1 MIPTPNLQRITLML
15 NKNALDQLAQLKNT
29 LVAQK
34 DIATGQIRTTTKRFG
49 FVILSDGREAFI
61 DPDQMQRVLPDDQV
75 EVEISLNAKNQFEAK
90 LIRLIQPGLQTL
102 VGRCVSKGSNLF
114 IEPDHPH
121 FNRWL
126 FIPPQERKSLEVGD
140 WLHAQISRHPFN
152 NEGKAQ
158 VHVLQILGKPDEP
171 GLEARYALAKFELPC
186 EWTATVT
193 QQTNTINW
201 TPLTFDN
208 AELDLTQLP
217 FITID
222 AENTRDMDDAIYLQ
236 QTESYWELF
245 TAIADPSKH
254 IEIGSPLEQS
264 ARERANTLYL
274 LGQTQGMLP
283 SELSQDTYSLV
294 AEQKRSALV
303 CRIKISYSGEML
315 DYQFCEAQIRSH
327 HKLSYQSVFEY
338 LDRQASTDLPETIQD
353 LLKNLQQL
361 TEARLQ
367 WRQHNTLVME
377 DKADYF
383 YILNDQ
389 KKIDHIE
396 KRERNIAHRIVEE
409 AMLVTNY
416 CAGNFFS
423 RNPGYGIF
431 SIHSGFRTERLDEAK
446 HLLQQDQED
455 LLSNDL
461 TQLESYCRLF
471 RTLRQNRSNPKSSA
485 LHSLLQR
492 MQQTGALS
500 FDSAPHF
507 GLGFPAYAMVT
518 SPIRRYQ
525 DYYNHLAIKAL
536 LRHEAPPI
544 ADAEEQKKLVENL
557 QSKINT
563 GRQASRFTEHWLC
576 CQYAQNHLGTLHT
589 GTISLVNSQGIGVKL
604 DDWGIDGFVMLVTKD
619 TEKQNHFDSGRLR
632 LTLEGKTFSVDEKVK
647 VLIESVDMTKRRI
660 QFQLVDDQ
668 TAERLSAWM

>member
-1 MIPTPNLQRITLML
+1 ML
-15 NKNALDQLAQLKNT
+15 NKNALDQLSQLKNT
-29 LVAQK
+29 LIAQK

-49 FVILSDGREAFI
+49 FVVLDDGREAFV
-61 DPDQMQRVLPDDQV
+61 DPEQMQRVLPDDHV
-75 EVEISLNAKNQFEAK
+75 EVEVTLNAKHQFEAK
-90 LIRLIQPGLQTL
+90 LIKLIKPGLQKF
-102 VGRCVSKGSNLF
+102 VGRCVSKGSHLF

-140 WLHAQISRHPFN
+140 WLHAHISRHPFN
-152 NEGKAQ
+152 NEGKTQ
-158 VHVLQILGKPDEP
+158 VHILQITGKPDEP

-186 EWTATVT
+186 EWTPAAT
-193 QQTNTINW
+193 QQANTINW

-208 AELDLTQLP
+208 AELDFTQLP
-217 FITID
+217 FVTID

-236 QTESYWELF
+236 PTESGWELF
-245 TAIADPSKH
+245 TAIADPGKH
-254 IEIGSPLEQS
+254 ITFGSALEQS

-274 LGQTQGMLP
+274 LGQTHGMLP

-294 AEQKRSALV
+294 AEQKRAALV
-303 CRIKISYSGEML
+303 CRIQINHSGEIL
-315 DYQFCEAQIRSH
+315 NYQFCEAQIRSH

-338 LDRQASTDLPETIQD
+338 LDGQTSSDLPQVILD

-361 TEARLQ
+361 AEIRLE
-367 WRQHNTLVME
+367 WRQQNALVME
-377 DKADYF
+377 DRADYF

-409 AMLVTNY
+409 AMLITNY
-416 CAGNFFS
+416 CAGDFF
-423 RNPGYGIF
+423 RQHPGYGIF

-446 HLLQQDQED
+446 HLLQDQQD
-455 LLSNDL
+455 LPRDL
-461 TQLESYCRLF
+461 THLESYCRLF
-471 RTLRQNRSNPKSSA
+471 RTLRQNRSNPQSA
-485 LHSLLQR
+485 SLHSLLQR

-500 FDSAPHF
+500 FEAAPHF

-525 DYYNHLAIKAL
+525 DFYNHLAIKAL
-536 LRHEAPPI
+536 LRNEEPPVT
-544 ADAEEQKKLVENL
+544 DTQEQKKLAEEL
-557 QSKINT
+557 QHKINI

-576 CQYAQNHLGTLHT
+576 CQHAQQHLGTLHT
-589 GTISLVNSQGIGVKL
+589 GTINLVNSQGLGVKL
-604 DDWGIDGFVMLVTKD
+604 DDWGIDGFVLLVTKD
-619 TEKQNHFDSGRLR
+619 TEKQNHFDSGKLR

-668 TAERLSAWM
+668 TAERLSAWL

>member
-1 MIPTPNLQRITLML
+1 ML

-29 LVAQK
+29 LIAQK

-49 FVILSDGREAFI
+49 FVQLDDGREAFV
-61 DPDQMQRVLPDDQV
+61 DPDQMQRVLPNDQV
-75 EVEISLNAKNQFEAK
+75 EVEITVNAKNQFEAK
-90 LIRLIQPGLQTL
+90 LIKLIKPGIQTF

-114 IEPDHPH
+114 IEPDHPY

-126 FIPPQERKSLEVGD
+126 FIPPQERKSLDVGD
-140 WLHAQISRHPFN
+140 YIHAQISRHPFN
-152 NEGKAQ
+152 NEGKSQ
-158 VHVLQILGKPDEP
+158 VHILQTLGKPDEP

-186 EWTATVT
+186 EWTPAAT
-193 QQTNTINW
+193 QQANSINW

-208 AELDLTQLP
+208 GELDLTQLP
-217 FITID
+217 FVTID
-222 AENTRDMDDAIYLQ
+222 AENTRDMDDAIYVAS
-236 QTESYWELF
+236 TDTGWDLF

-254 IEIGSPLEQS
+254 IKPGSALEQA
-264 ARERANTLYL
+264 ARERTNTLYL
-274 LGQTQGMLP
+274 LGQTHGMLP

-294 AEQKRSALV
+294 AEQKRAALV
-303 CRIKISYSGEML
+303 CQIKINSSGEIQS
-315 DYQFCEAQIRSH
+315 YQFSEAQIRSQ

-338 LDRQASTDLPETIQD
+338 LEQGTSTHFPETLQT

-361 TEARLQ
+361 AETRLQ
-367 WRQHNTLVME
+367 WRQQHALVME

-389 KKIDHIE
+389 KKIDHVE

-409 AMLVTNY
+409 AMLITNY
-416 CAGNFFS
+416 CAGDLFA

-431 SIHSGFRTERLDEAK
+431 STHPGFRTERLDEAK
-446 HLLQQDQED
+446 HLLQQDQQN
-455 LLSNDL
+455 LLSHDL
-461 TQLESYCRLF
+461 TQLESYCSLF
-471 RTLRQNRSNPKSSA
+471 RSLRQDKNNPQTAA

-492 MQQTGALS
+492 MQQTGTLS
-500 FDSAPHF
+500 FDSIPHF

-536 LRHEAPPI
+536 LQNEEPLI
-544 ADAEEQKKLVENL
+544 EKEEQQKLVEAL
-557 QSKINT
+557 QHKINL

-576 CQYAQNHLGTLHT
+576 CQYAQQHLGTLHI

-604 DDWGIDGFVMLVTKD
+604 DDWGIDGFVLLVNKD
-619 TEKQNHFDSGRLR
+619 DEKQSHFDSGRLR
-632 LTLEGKTFSVDEKVK
+632 LTLEGKTFSIDEKVK
-647 VLIESVDMTKRRI
+647 VLIESVDMEKRRI

-668 TAERLSAWM
+668 TAERLSAWL